1 VPTGWSTQPSSRATG
16 CCCSATASS
25 RPVDGGEFFGI
36 DRLVDLVTRQ
46 ESAGSRLPRRCGRL
60 INAVLEHQQDML
72 QDDATVLLLEWA
84 GDPRA
89 LLPA

>member
-1 VPTGWSTQPSSRATG
+1 MTRHEAGRQPAPETLR
-16 CCCSATASS
+16 
-25 RPVDGGEFFGI
+25 
-36 DRLVDLVTRQ
+36 
-46 ESAGSRLPRRCGRL
+46 RL

-89 LLPA
+89 LLPAEVP